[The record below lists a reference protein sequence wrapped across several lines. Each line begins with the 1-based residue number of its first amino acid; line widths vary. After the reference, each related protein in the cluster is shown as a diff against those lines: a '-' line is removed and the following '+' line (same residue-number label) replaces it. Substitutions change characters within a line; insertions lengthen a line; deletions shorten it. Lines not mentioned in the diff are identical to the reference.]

1 MISLPISLYFSER
14 QIIENFEYEQ
24 SDFKQKQQYNNY
36 ICINKYVVYFVTFIL
51 SCYAAYLAYT
61 CNSSNPTIL
70 FKNKIPN
77 IVMGIWGFFL
87 GWIYLLWV
95 YFAHHVFKYTSCSG
109 TPMTNGGISYSS
121 SSNIPP
127 PPPPQTSNR
136 RPPPPP
142 PKY

>member
-1 MISLPISLYFSER
+1 MISLPISLYFSEK

-61 CNSSNPTIL
+61 CNSTNPTTL
-70 FKNKIPN
+70 FNKEIPN

-109 TPMTNGGISYSS
+109 SHLTNGGINYSS
-121 SSNIPP
+121 SSNY
-127 PPPPQTSNR
+127 N

-142 PKY
+142 PPNRPPPPSRY

>member
-1 MISLPISLYFSER
+1 MISLPISLYFSEK

-36 ICINKYVVYFVTFIL
+36 ISINKYVVYFVTFIL

-61 CNSSNPTIL
+61 CNSANPTIL
-70 FKNKIPN
+70 FKNEMPN

-109 TPMTNGGISYSS
+109 TPMANGGIS
-121 SSNIPP
+121 SSNRPP
-127 PPPPQTSNR
+127 PPPPTSNR

-142 PKY
+142 PPPPPRY